1 MPARTWDVNQVQIL
15 DTDLM
20 DQGVCIGTLA
30 SPSGTVASKS
40 FPSLTGCTVLAL
52 SSIGGGYAGDSSVTY
67 PGGVPTVTIA
77 PSTGVPQFVTM
88 WAFGT
93 RTMPP
98 SSGITAVTPSGQ
110 IALGPE
116 TFGLH
121 FVGRATFNRFIASS
135 GNQES
140 GALGWTEYF
149 FDSAQAPAV
158 VAQLIPGQY
167 VSVLS
172 VTAHPSTPNRWVI
185 WVQAFAEPSGFNW
198 GALTAPV
205 VCCYTRVTSQP
216 GDSKFVIYDA
226 NQNEAWDLCRPNL
239 LYPVRLV
246 AVGRNTPVAMP
257 GGMTLGIC
265 GSPRGFQV
273 VVQYD
278 PFEEIP
284 TPVDVK
290 HYSAYWTLDGSN
302 NLRAKLML
310 SVHPEPTFDDVSQS
324 EDPEGHA
331 IVVNI
336 SNY

>member
-1 MPARTWDVNQVQIL
+1 MPCRTFDTNQVQIL

-20 DQGVCIGTLA
+20 DQGVCIGTLS
-30 SPSGTVASKS
+30 SPSGTVSSRS
-40 FPSLTGCTVLAL
+40 FPSLSGCSVLAL
-52 SSIGGGYAGDSSVTY
+52 SSIGGGYAGDSDVTY

-77 PSTGVPQFVTM
+77 PSTGIPQYVTM
-88 WAFGT
+88 WAFGA
-93 RTMPP
+93 RTLAP
-98 SSGITAVTPSGQ
+98 SSGINAVTPSGQ

-121 FVGRATFNRFIASS
+121 FLGRATFNGFWASS

-140 GALGWTEYF
+140 GALGWSEYI
-149 FDSAQAPAV
+149 FDGPQPPAV
-158 VAQLIPGQY
+158 VVQLLSGQY
-167 VSVLS
+167 ASVLG
-172 VTAHPSTPNRWVI
+172 VKAHASIPSRWVI
-185 WVQAFAEPSGFNW
+185 WVQAFAEPSGLAW
-198 GALTAPV
+198 GELTAPV
-205 VCCYTRVTSQP
+205 VCCFGRVASSSN
-216 GDSKFVIYDA
+216 DSKGVIYDS

-246 AVGRNTPVAMP
+246 AVKRNTPVAMP
-257 GGMTLGIC
+257 GGMSLGIC
-265 GSPRGFQV
+265 GAPRGFQV
-273 VVQYD
+273 IVQYD

-290 HYSAYWTLDGSN
+290 HFTAFWTLDGSN

-310 SVHPEPTFDDVSQS
+310 SAHPEPTFDDVSQA